1 MMSLYSIAVTVHV
14 LAAITWVGGVL
25 FMGMVA
31 LPSARRFDEATHRQV
46 TSVVGLRFRAV
57 GWSCLA
63 LLVLTGAYMAHAWGA
78 TWTNVFNLTFF
89 DSTHTRLLGYK
100 LLAVA
105 VMLVVSGV
113 HDWYIGPR
121 ATRAQPHTAQAERL
135 RRAAKWLGMV
145 TGLLVLVIAVLAVF
159 VARPGLA

>member
-1 MMSLYSIAVTVHV
+1 MMYSVAVTVHV

-31 LPSARRFDEATHRQV
+31 LPAARGLDESTRALV
-46 TSVVGLRFRAV
+46 TSRVGLRFRTV
-57 GWSCLA
+57 GWSCLT

-78 TWTNVFNLTFF
+78 TWNNVLDLTFF
-89 DSTHTRLLGYK
+89 HTARTRLLGYK
-100 LLAVA
+100 LMAVA
-105 VMLVVSGV
+105 TMLVVSGV

-121 ATRAQPHTAQAERL
+121 ASGVEPGTAQAERL

-145 TGLLVLVIAVLAVF
+145 TGILVLVIAVLAVF
-159 VARPGLA
+159 VARPALA